1 MEMKFRHV
9 LVALMFATNGPLN
22 AQLNWQTF
30 DVPGAASTWI
40 DGIDGENIVGS
51 FSLPNQV
58 STTGFLY
65 NRRSEVWTY
74 LTAPSYD
81 WTLPLA
87 ISGNTIVGSAGSNTS
102 FLRNGFSFQNSSGW
116 SFLNSPV
123 DGFALEAL
131 GIDGSNIVGGTA
143 GGRSFIYDG
152 TTWSHFNSPFG
163 DGSAAEG
170 ISGNTI
176 VGTYHNESNYLNGGF
191 IKNDNNWTRL
201 NVPGAVET
209 LPRDVDGGGIVGH
222 FRETTNSF
230 GSTRSFLFN
239 EGSLTYLDA
248 PTAESTYAW
257 GIDGET
263 IVGSY
268 NDSSGASHGF
278 ILTVPEP
285 SALSLCAVGLGG
297 LAMMR
302 RRRS

>member
-1 MEMKFRHV
+1 MKSFFCLLICFCLIDSKVR
-9 LVALMFATNGPLN
+9 

-30 DVPGAASTWI
+30 NVPGAASTWI

-65 NRRSEVWTY
+65 NRQSEVWTY
-74 LTAPSYD
+74 LTAPSYG

-102 FLRNGFSFQNSSGW
+102 SLRNGFSFQNSTGW

-143 GGRSFIYDG
+143 GGWSFIYDG

-176 VGTYHNESNYLNGGF
+176 VGTYHNESNYLYGGF
-191 IKNDNNWTRL
+191 IKNDNNWTLL

-209 LPRDVDGGGIVGH
+209 LPRDVDGGGIVGQ

-230 GSTRSFLFN
+230 GPTRSFLFN
-239 EGSLTYLDA
+239 GGSLIYLDA
-248 PTAESTYAW
+248 PAAESTYAW

-285 SALSLCAVGLGG
+285 SAFSLLTVGLGG